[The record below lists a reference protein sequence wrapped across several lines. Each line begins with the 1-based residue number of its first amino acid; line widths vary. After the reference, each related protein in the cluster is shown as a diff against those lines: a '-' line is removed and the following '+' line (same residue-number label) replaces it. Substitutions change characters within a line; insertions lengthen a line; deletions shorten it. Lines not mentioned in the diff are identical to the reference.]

1 VGRWSIPVSAAYMLW
16 RYSPLF
22 PSLGVFSVVLGA
34 LMLGESLGFPRLGGR
49 RSWHDRIAGTYTVDA
64 TKPFTPPRHQA
75 EVGEWNEGDEEAAIA
90 SVVMSPLMSEEPPQ
104 QSRLWLWMRQNPSK
118 TLFAIAL
125 LSMGAVLGTLV
136 GTQVYIQTQ
145 ENRRISEQGNQKQFL
160 QLEQRLKSSSAV
172 TLEERQRTIIAL
184 GTLKYPQATKYLVNL
199 LTQETNPILVNTI
212 QEALVNVGTD
222 AIDDLRR
229 QNQLLGNTLD
239 TTNSNPQVIQQ
250 QLANQRVI
258 NKILIAYSSKMKDID
273 LTRTRLG
280 NTSDGQNTFTLSLE
294 RLDLW
299 GVNFRGANL
308 DQASFKGSR
317 FRDPGADGYWDT
329 FDDAIADLSQAQL
342 KQANFSEANLSRV
355 LLNKSDLSR
364 ATLNKA
370 NLAGA
375 RLIGSNLSSAQLVG
389 ADLRNVV
396 LENATLT
403 GADLGEAKLNE
414 AELYG
419 ARLNRAIAIGAQ
431 LSYANLTKTD
441 WQAADLSG
449 AYLDHV
455 NLANANLST
464 ARLTGAILRSAN
476 LEGANLRNTDLTL
489 ADLQGANVANVDF
502 QGAMFFPSEQ
512 DQVDQ
517 AVQTPQDKK
526 QTPASA
532 IVKGVDFSQS
542 KNLVPDQIAYICR
555 HEGIHPRC
563 F

>member
-1 VGRWSIPVSAAYMLW
+1 MLW

-22 PSLGVFSVVLGA
+22 PNLGVFSVVLGA

-64 TKPFTPPRHQA
+64 TKPFTPPRQQA

-145 ENRRISEQGNQKQFL
+145 ENRRTSEQGNQKQFL

-172 TLEERQRTIIAL
+172 TVEERQRTIIAL
-184 GTLKYPQATKYLVNL
+184 GTLKYPQATQYLVNL

-239 TTNSNPQVIQQ
+239 TANSNSQIIQQ

-317 FRDPGADGYWDT
+317 FRDPGADGYLDT

-342 KQANFSEANLSRV
+342 KQVNFSEANLSRV

-389 ADLRNVV
+389 ADLRNAV
-396 LENATLT
+396 LENASLT

-449 AYLDHV
+449 AYLDRV
-455 NLANANLST
+455 NLTNANLST

-476 LEGANLRNTDLTL
+476 LEGANLRNADLSL
-489 ADLQGANVANVDF
+489 ADFQGANVANVDF
-502 QGAMFFPSEQ
+502 QGAIFFPGGQ
-512 DQVDQ
+512 DQANQ
-517 AVQTPQDKK
+517 FVQTPQLGS
-526 QTPASA
+526 QSA
-532 IVKGVDFSQS
+532 VVKGVDFSQS
-542 KNLVPDQIAYICR
+542 KNLDAKQLAYICTQG
-555 HEGIHPRC
+555 GIHPRC
-563 F
+563 P